1 MANIMKLKRTRLSAM
16 EKGNV
21 KIAPAHL
28 FCENVKDR
36 SVEARTPKVNTWSVT
51 AHEDQ
56 LVPVVILISV

>member
-1 MANIMKLKRTRLSAM
+1 M